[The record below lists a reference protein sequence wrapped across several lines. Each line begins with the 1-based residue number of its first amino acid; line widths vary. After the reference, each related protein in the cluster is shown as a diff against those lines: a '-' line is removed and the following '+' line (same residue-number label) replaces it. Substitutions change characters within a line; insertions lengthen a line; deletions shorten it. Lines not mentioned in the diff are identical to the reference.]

1 MVPASHTAPAL
12 AMLVDWRW
20 IEPVRLHG
28 TDGFGFILPL
38 MLLDD
43 GLIQRVLF
51 LIVLPNQLGIGFVPD
66 LLLQRIDLIWISVS
80 VNHAFCAP
88 FQRSA

>member
-1 MVPASHTAPAL
+1 
-12 AMLVDWRW
+12 
-20 IEPVRLHG
+20 
-28 TDGFGFILPL
+28 

-51 LIVLPNQLGIGFVPD
+51 LIVLSNQLGIGFVPD
-66 LLLQRIDLIWISVS
+66 LLLQRIDLIWISVL
-80 VNHAFCAP
+80 VNHASSAP